1 MLFCVFMIIYC
12 IKRFCGSND
21 TSRGS
26 PDDETYGKSSRG
38 MYIRAATGPDDWEVE
53 DEEEDDWR
61 PTEI

>member
-1 MLFCVFMIIYC
+1 M
-12 IKRFCGSND
+12 KRFCGSND
-21 TSRGS
+21 TSRGA